1 MNKRNVTFA
10 VYLVEINIVIYIMDY
25 SYIYINLEYHK
36 ERKEHMEN
44 MLKIQQIPY
53 TRFNAISPTFDDVNS
68 IKNLNKRVIEYLN
81 NKSTIS
87 RGLGIIGCYLSH
99 YNVLLETYNYNQ
111 KYICVLEDDLNF
123 DHITLL
129 SIDKIVSFLDK
140 NYDWDMFRIIRDK
153 FNRDSHYKKPK
164 HIVNNI
170 PFHKFETPH
179 YQSIYNN
186 GNNNSINGGTY
197 FQIINRKNIPKI
209 IDYLQREDVYN
220 IDSIY
225 STDQLNVFYSFNKN
239 FNIEI
244 NLFDSIIPKNK
255 LPHEK

>member
-1 MNKRNVTFA
+1 MN
-10 VYLVEINIVIYIMDY
+10 Y
-25 SYIYINLEYHK
+25 SYIYINLEYHEK
-36 ERKEHMEN
+36 RMEHMEN
-44 MLKIQQIPY
+44 LLKKLQLPY
-53 TRFNAISPTFDDVNS
+53 KRFNAISPLLDDV
-68 IKNLNKRVIEYLN
+68 KNNKKLNKRVIEYLK

-99 YNVLLETYNYNQ
+99 YNVLLETCNYNN
-111 KYICVLEDDLNF
+111 KYICILEDDLNF
-123 DHITLL
+123 DHVTLL
-129 SIDKIVSFLDK
+129 NIDKIISFLDK

-153 FNRDSHYKKPK
+153 FDLGIHCKEQK
-164 HIVNNI
+164 HIINNI
-170 PFHKFETPH
+170 PFYKFETPH

-186 GNNNSINGGTY
+186 GKNNSINGGTY
-197 FQIINRKNIPKI
+197 FQIINRKNVPKI
-209 IDYLQREDVYN
+209 INYLNREDLYN

-225 STDQLNVFYSFNKN
+225 STNQLNIFYSFNKN